1 MSRSRPKYARSHVD
15 GFDIVQS
22 CQINLCLSSVS
33 FSYPFPR
40 THSACTCTHTLYC
53 PLLGTNENG
62 HIVNNIKRS
71 PTLAIFGALYL
82 SLLLRPTHWFQ

>member
-33 FSYPFPR
+33 ISYPFPR
-40 THSACTCTHTLYC
+40 THMHTHTLYY

-62 HIVNNIKRS
+62 HIVNNIKS
-71 PTLAIFGALYL
+71 PTLVIFGALYL